1 MKKRATATPIA
12 TVLEGFQSTKPRKE
26 NITKLY
32 SFIKQIK
39 TNEIKD

>member
-1 MKKRATATPIA
+1 MKKHATATPIA
-12 TVLEGFQSTKPRKE
+12 TVLVGFQSTKPRKE

>member
-1 MKKRATATPIA
+1 MKKHVTVTPIA

-32 SFIKQIK
+32 SFIKQTK
-39 TNEIKD
+39 TNEIKN